1 MLLAFFVSI
10 LHLEI
15 QVVESLSPNI
25 SSYHNVIS
33 VVQ

>member
-15 QVVESLSPNI
+15 QVVESPSPNI
-25 SSYHNVIS
+25 SGYNNGIS